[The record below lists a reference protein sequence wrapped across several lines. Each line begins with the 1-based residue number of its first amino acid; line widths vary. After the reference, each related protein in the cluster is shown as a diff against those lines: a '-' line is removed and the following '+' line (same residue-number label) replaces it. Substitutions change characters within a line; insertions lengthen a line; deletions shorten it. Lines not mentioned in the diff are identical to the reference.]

1 MATPAKR
8 FEDLLIART
17 GVSSEL
23 VARARERQRDGKSLP
38 DALRE
43 LGSLDGPAWARALA
57 GAYDLPFVA
66 DLASDDVDHEL
77 VERLPMQYARRNAV
91 LPLRRDDDEL
101 VVAIA
106 DPRALGPLDDLRVLY
121 GRPVRAVVVPA
132 EALADAMNRAYD

>member
-43 LGSLDGPAWARALA
+43 LGALDGPAWARALA
-57 GAYDLPFVA
+57 FF
-66 DLASDDVDHEL
+66 
-77 VERLPMQYARRNAV
+77 ARAAPSSRV
-91 LPLRRDDDEL
+91 IVP
-101 VVAIA
+101 
-106 DPRALGPLDDLRVLY
+106 PRCSTT
-121 GRPVRAVVVPA
+121 
-132 EALADAMNRAYD
+132 